1 MNYDFSKLSKSDINS
16 KMNNIL
22 ELIET
27 ADAQL
32 RQRKA
37 ELWRIEKKRRP
48 RLSKV
53 RKIEE
58 NIEFFNSVVTHLRS
72 LDLIYTDIH
81 NELIK
86 S

>member
-16 KMNNIL
+16 KKNNIQ

-27 ADAQL
+27 ADSQL
-32 RQRKA
+32 RKYKA

-58 NIEFFNSVVTHLRS
+58 NIEFINGVVTHLRS